1 MTPGHRLNRIIREQG
16 LINAGFA
23 KSIGVVQYDV
33 SILTSGV
40 SSAAGGAA
48 GEARRISTKNT
59 ATTSVLRN
67 QRPRPLM
74 WICST
79 W

>member
-23 KSIGVVQYDV
+23 KSIGVVQNDV

-40 SSAAGGAA
+40 SSAAGGDGNT
-48 GEARRISTKNT
+48 GEQGS
-59 ATTSVLRN
+59 LRC
-67 QRPRPLM
+67 L
-74 WICST
+74 SG
-79 W
+79 

>member
-33 SILTSGV
+33 SILTSGA
-40 SSAAGGAA
+40 SSAAGG
-48 GEARRISTKNT
+48 T
-59 ATTSVLRN
+59 ATPVNKALSVACPADRAEIRL
-67 QRPRPLM
+67 
-74 WICST
+74 
-79 W
+79 